1 MTPDGESLTAEDL
14 RFAPPTLTVETLSL
28 FLFERFNISGKL
40 KPLDGERDQNFRV
53 TTNDGERYILKVA
66 SPLEDAALV
75 DFQVQA
81 LLHIEQD
88 DPGVPVPRLLRSLAG
103 NSVERLMDANGH
115 TYAVRLLSYVSG
127 LPLYEFDP
135 PTLTTI
141 HGIGQLQGRLC
152 KALQGFSHAA
162 ESHFMPWDSMNGLV
176 LSTSLR
182 EEYLPPDLIQST
194 ASTFSRLEEESFP
207 LMNKLPSQII
217 HNDAHSGNLLC
228 EPDNPAEI
236 SGLIDFGDMIRRPL
250 LIDLA
255 TSLASIVERN
265 DDPLQAAKS
274 LIEGFTEFVDFPAEQ
289 RALLFDAIAARLLL
303 TVMLLGFRVK
313 NTDAPAS
320 LGEIDLVHTT
330 ASLRKF
336 IFVNPDSFLQAIQ

>member
-1 MTPDGESLTAEDL
+1 MPSGESLTAEDL
-14 RFAPPTLTVETLSL
+14 RFTPPTLSVEILSQ
-28 FLFERFNISGKL
+28 FLRERFNVSGEF

-53 TTNDGERYILKVA
+53 TGSDGERYILKVA
-66 SPLEDAALV
+66 SPVEDAALV

-81 LLHIEQD
+81 LLHIEQN
-88 DPGVPVPRLLRSLAG
+88 DPGIPVPRLLRSSAG
-103 NSVERLMDANGH
+103 DCVERLVGGDGQ

-127 LPLYEFDP
+127 IPLYEFDP

-141 HGIGQLQGRLC
+141 HGIGQLLGRLC
-152 KALQGFSHAA
+152 KALQGFSHIA

-182 EEYLPPDLIQST
+182 DEYLPPDLVLSC
-194 ASTFSRLEEESFP
+194 ASILKRLEEESFP
-207 LMNKLPSQII
+207 LMNQLPSQVV

-228 EPDNPAEI
+228 EPDKPSEI

-250 LIDLA
+250 LTDLA
-255 TSLASIVERN
+255 TSLASIVDRS
-265 DDPLQAAKS
+265 DDPMQAARS
-274 LIEGFTEFVDFPAEQ
+274 LIDGFTEFVGFPTEQ

-313 NTDAPAS
+313 KTDAPAS
-320 LGEIDLVHTT
+320 LGDIDLVQTT

-336 IFVNPDSFLQAIQ
+336 ISINPDSFLQAIQ

>member
-1 MTPDGESLTAEDL
+1 LTPDGEALTAEDL
-14 RFAPPTLTVETLSL
+14 RFTPPTLSIEALTP
-28 FLFERFNISGKL
+28 FLLEHFNVSGEF

-53 TTNDGERYILKVA
+53 TTRDGERYVLKVA
-66 SPLEDAALV
+66 SPLEDATLV

-81 LLHIEQD
+81 LLHIEQS
-88 DPGVPVPRLLRSLAG
+88 DPGVPVPRLIRSSAA
-103 NSVERLMDANGH
+103 NSVERLPGPDGEN
-115 TYAVRLLSYVSG
+115 YAVRLLSYVSG

-141 HGIGQLQGRLC
+141 QRIGRLQGRLC
-152 KALQGFSHAA
+152 RALQDFTHIA

-176 LSTSLR
+176 LSRNLR
-182 EEYLPPDLIQST
+182 EKYLPPDLRVSA
-194 ASTFSRLEEESFP
+194 ASTFKRLEENSFP
-207 LMNKLPSQII
+207 LMNKLPSQVI

-228 EPDNPAEI
+228 EPDSPTEI

-265 DDPLQAAKS
+265 DDPRQAARS
-274 LIEGFTEFVDFPAEQ
+274 LIEGFTEFVDFPANQ

-303 TVMLLGFRVK
+303 TVMLLDFRVK

-320 LGEIDLVHTT
+320 LGEIDLVDTT
-330 ASLRKF
+330 ASLRRF
-336 IFVNPDSFLQAIQ
+336 LSINTDSFLQAIQ